1 VNLISNGD
9 GNNSPNDTHLDELI
23 RAIIELEHHDV
34 NIIRRNR
41 YIKGMPK
48 AVFLVM
54 EVRS

>member
-1 VNLISNGD
+1 MLLKLIFTQGI
-9 GNNSPNDTHLDELI
+9 PLI

-54 EVRS
+54 EVLS

>member
-1 VNLISNGD
+1 MTRV
-9 GNNSPNDTHLDELI
+9 
-23 RAIIELEHHDV
+23 IIELEHHDV

-48 AVFLVM
+48 AVFLIM